1 MLRDIQTILLHDS
14 ARLTEVLALESGS
27 ARIEVQCLLQRVLN
41 VTRAYLLTHPER
53 RLNKPEQ
60 TRYDELLQR
69 RLQGEPVAYLLG
81 EREFFGLMFKVTPA
95 TLIPRPET
103 ELLVELAL
111 QRCGGVA
118 ASPPGTH
125 RPPPCGGIPS
135 DGLTATLS
143 RPVGHPLPRGEGLGE
158 RVFRVLDLGTGS
170 GAIALAIA
178 YERPNVEVL
187 ACDASAAALE
197 IARENAQRLG
207 IANASFAHSDWFQA
221 LTGKRFDIIVA
232 NPPYIAAGDPHLA
245 QGDVRFEPASAL
257 VSGSNGLHDICHII
271 SQADNHLEP
280 GGWLLL
286 EHGYDQAAQVR
297 ELLQQAGFGEVFSAR
312 DLAGIER
319 VSGGCA

>member
-14 ARLTEVLALESGS
+14 ARLIETMALAPDS
-27 ARIEVQCLLQRVLN
+27 ARIEVQCLLQQVLN

-60 TRYDELLQR
+60 AHYDELLRR
-69 RLQGEPVAYLLG
+69 RLSGEPIAYLLG
-81 EREFFGLMFKVTPA
+81 EREFFGLSFKVTPD

-135 DGLTATLS
+135 PGLSATLS
-143 RPVGHPLPRGEGLGE
+143 PGEMGWGRGC
-158 RVFRVLDLGTGS
+158 FRVLDLGTGS

-178 YERPNVEVL
+178 HARPDIEVV
-187 ACDASAAALE
+187 ACDTSLAALDV
-197 IARENAQRLG
+197 ARENAQRLG
-207 IANASFAHSDWFQA
+207 IANASFVHSDWFQGVA
-221 LTGKRFDIIVA
+221 EKRFEIIVS

-245 QGDVRFEPASAL
+245 QGDLRFEPASAL
-257 VSGSNGLHDICHII
+257 VSGDDGLHDIRQII
-271 SQADNHLEP
+271 NQANSHLEP

-286 EHGYDQAAQVR
+286 EHGYDQAQQVR
-297 ELLQQAGFGEVFSAR
+297 ALLQQARFGEIFSAS
-312 DLAGIER
+312 DLAGTDR
-319 VSGGCA
+319 VSGGRTGRL

>member
-14 ARLTEVLALESGS
+14 ARLIETMALAPDS
-27 ARIEVQCLLQRVLN
+27 ARIEVQCLLQQVLN

-60 TRYDELLQR
+60 AHYDELLRR
-69 RLQGEPVAYLLG
+69 RLSGEPIAYLLG
-81 EREFFGLMFKVTPA
+81 EREFFGLSFKVTPD

-135 DGLTATLS
+135 PGLSATLS
-143 RPVGHPLPRGEGLGE
+143 PGE
-158 RVFRVLDLGTGS
+158 RGWGRGCFRVLDLGTGS

-178 YERPNVEVL
+178 HARPDIEVV
-187 ACDASAAALE
+187 ACDTSLAALDV
-197 IARENAQRLG
+197 ARENAQRLG
-207 IANASFAHSDWFQA
+207 IANASFVHSDWFQA

-245 QGDVRFEPASAL
+245 QGDLRFEPASAL
-257 VSGSNGLHDICHII
+257 VSGDDGLHDIRQII
-271 SQADNHLEP
+271 NQANSHLEP

-286 EHGYDQAAQVR
+286 EHGYDQAQQVR
-297 ELLQQAGFGEVFSAR
+297 ALLQQARFGEIFSAS
-312 DLAGIER
+312 DLAGTDR
-319 VSGGCA
+319 VSGGRTGRL